1 MVESRELRVGEYLNI
16 RKVRGIL
23 RLFQLSQGRLGY
35 SGFVDRGCEL
45 RGTSGMCSMNRVTRI
60 Q

>member
-23 RLFQLSQGRLGY
+23 RLFQLSQGRLGH
-35 SGFVDRGCEL
+35 SGFVDRAVNCGALLEC
-45 RGTSGMCSMNRVTRI
+45 VP
-60 Q
+60 